1 MIRLNVVVPRRW
13 PGPLI
18 RVIIVIIIYVLA
30 LHWAPGEILPL
41 SIGAL
46 LGSWLGASIARTYPV
61 CLPTS

>member
-18 RVIIVIIIYVLA
+18 RIVIVIVVYVLA
-30 LHWAPGEILPL
+30 LHWAPGVVLPL

-46 LGSWLGASIARTYPV
+46 LGSWLGVSIARTYLV
-61 CLPTS
+61 D